1 MDAARSL
8 SFNQFFL
15 SGAHTQ
21 ATRQFQAQDAAVRT
35 EIARKAS
42 AAGIGGGTVTTDVTY
57 GVGPDGQLY
66 VKSGQVSTSRKVSAR
81 ELTGTRGNVSG
92 NNPANDN
99 PAQNPFAAPP
109 RKASFGDFLP
119 PQVALSPLDL
129 AQLQESRD
137 HPAASAELR
146 LIDAGV
152 RAHERQHFFTAG
164 GLVSGTPV
172 YDFAQ
177 GPDGQFYAVGGHVNV
192 STTPTFDPQ
201 KASQDAAALARA
213 ATAPA
218 DTSAQDVNAARGA
231 HTNAASHYL
240 QANRL
245 GETSALDMV
254 A

>member
-42 AAGIGGGTVTTDVTY
+42 AAGVSGGTVTTDFTY

-81 ELTGTRGNVSG
+81 ELTGARDQGQSRAV
-92 NNPANDN
+92 NDN
-99 PAQNPFAAPP
+99 PAQQAIAAPL

-119 PQVALSPLDL
+119 PQIALGPLDL
-129 AQLQESRD
+129 ALLQESRD
-137 HPAASAELR
+137 NPSASAELR
-146 LIDAGV
+146 LIDASV
-152 RAHERQHFFTAG
+152 RGHERQHFFAAG

-172 YDFAQ
+172 YDYVK
-177 GPDGQFYAVGGHVNV
+177 GPDGQYYAVGGHVDV
-192 STTPTFDPQ
+192 GTTPTFDPE
-201 KASQDAAALARA
+201 KASRDAAALARA

-218 DTSAQDVNAARGA
+218 DTSAQDVHAARGA
-231 HTNAASHYL
+231 HSSAASHYL

-245 GETSALDMV
+245 GEAGALDMV